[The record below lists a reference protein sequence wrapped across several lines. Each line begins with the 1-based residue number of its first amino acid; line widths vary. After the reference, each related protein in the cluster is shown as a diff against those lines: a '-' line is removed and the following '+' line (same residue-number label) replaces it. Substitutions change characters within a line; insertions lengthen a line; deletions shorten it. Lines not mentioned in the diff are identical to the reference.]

1 MGKIIFI
8 TENEKVLCNLQ
19 QCLDDCDNE
28 ETDTRIAVHLKD
40 SLVRGY
46 EHINIA
52 YEDTNILIILLGIY
66 HRL

>member
-19 QCLDDCDNE
+19 QCMDDCDNE
-28 ETDTRIAVHLKD
+28 ETDTRLAVHLKD

-46 EHINIA
+46 EH
-52 YEDTNILIILLGIY
+52 DILTFATYTSCCSLALVFNC
-66 HRL
+66 